1 MSLRTRKLSS
11 IKLRSKS
18 RITQPNW
25 VFFCHRGLKDNL
37 PNDDDDED
45 KDGGNGSSASNDQ
58 ERTVVDA
65 EDDADDASDIGAEF
79 LGTLEEAAS
88 ATQDDEDV

>member
-1 MSLRTRKLSS
+1 MSLGTRKLSS
-11 IKLRSKS
+11 INLRSKS

-25 VFFCHRGLKDNL
+25 FFYCHRGLKDNL
-37 PNDDDDED
+37 PNDDDDDED
-45 KDGGNGSSASNDQ
+45 KDGDNGSSASNDQ
-58 ERTVVDA
+58 ERPVVDA
-65 EDDADDASDIGAEF
+65 DNADDASDIGAEF